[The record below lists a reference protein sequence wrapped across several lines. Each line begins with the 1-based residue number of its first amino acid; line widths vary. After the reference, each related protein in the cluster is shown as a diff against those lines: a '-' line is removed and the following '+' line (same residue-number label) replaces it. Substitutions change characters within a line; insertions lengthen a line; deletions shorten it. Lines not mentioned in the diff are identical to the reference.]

1 MPILGAIFWFL
12 LGSATT
18 VALGRNGIQE
28 IIDNITTQFCEA
40 LPFVCDLLGTGM

>member
-12 LGSATT
+12 VGSATT
-18 VALGRNGIQE
+18 VAFGLGAIQA

-40 LPFVCDLLGTGM
+40 LPLVCELLGTGM